1 VIDLG
6 GGVFERCSNI
16 VRFKVGKISE
26 YLFFRS
32 TASEHVKDVFD
43 AYSHPANARTAATL
57 TRVRGDPL

>member
-6 GGVFERCSNI
+6 GGVFERRSNI

-32 TASEHVKDVFD
+32 TAGEHVEDVFD
-43 AYSHPANARTAATL
+43 ADSHPANARTAATL
-57 TRVRGDPL
+57 TRVRGDPI